1 MTFNVTSGSH
11 PDFYIL
17 SIIGDL
23 KNEYLFIMDDLHLNE
38 NRLIY
43 VLVNKAE
50 MSNRLPE
57 GFVEALPTSFLVHP
71 NIGHVACYAP
81 SALLRIT
88 GYMVANIT
96 HMQKKITVHQRYD
109 DAYKFIEQRIRESQ
123 SSMKK
128 DA

>member
-1 MTFNVTSGSH
+1 MAFNISPGSH

-23 KNEYLFIMDDLHLNE
+23 TYEDLLIVDDLHLNE
-38 NRLIY
+38 KRLIY

-50 MSNRLPE
+50 MSNKLPDR
-57 GFVEALPTSFLVHP
+57 FVEMLPQSFVVHP
-71 NIGHVACYAP
+71 NIAHIACYAP
-81 SALLRIT
+81 SAILRIA

-96 HMQKKITVHQRYD
+96 HLQKKITIHQAYD
-109 DAYKFIEQRIRESQ
+109 EAYKFIERRIHEVQ
-123 SSMKK
+123 SSTE